1 MQFIV
6 VACRCAIWPLQKKL
20 NWICFAAIWKNILDC
35 CSINH
40 YIFVS
45 ITFVIHVKMNCSD
58 VERKLSQILSLFSI
72 GNLMNLSL
80 CVYFHLL
87 IKIKSNYK
95 LKSNWLVV
103 NSTKC
108 IHFIEQDYTVYRP
121 PLHKSRPCPKTPSHT
136 ITAIVLQ
143 LLKPIWKLHLV
154 SISCCWE
161 IGHWHLALSLS
172 PFPCLLFLY
181 HAALLNNLIWITLYG
196 CTKCELGWY
205 SCESF
210 CIFVWSVIEG

>member
-72 GNLMNLSL
+72 GNLMNLSF

-108 IHFIEQDYTVYRP
+108 IHFIEQDHIGNHYTISHNHSYRSAIIKTDLKIASRIDILLLGNRSLAFGSLP
-121 PLHKSRPCPKTPSHT
+121 FPFPLF
-136 ITAIVLQ
+136 AV
-143 LLKPIWKLHLV
+143 
-154 SISCCWE
+154 
-161 IGHWHLALSLS
+161 SLS
-172 PFPCLLFLY
+172 CSS
-181 HAALLNNLIWITLYG
+181 A
-196 CTKCELGWY
+196 K
-205 SCESF
+205 
-210 CIFVWSVIEG
+210 